1 MFLGR
6 FLKLSCCQTD
16 ITSHPSLVKTQLY
29 NKLIAIVTI
38 VISVEQKKQ
47 HEKGFKE
54 HIIACDGKFLRLSE
68 KEKGKIYVKI
78 INVVKKF
85 AIAEHLVNNQSC
97 AENFNFERNHLKT
110 L

>member
-1 MFLGR
+1 M
-6 FLKLSCCQTD
+6 
-16 ITSHPSLVKTQLY
+16 
-29 NKLIAIVTI
+29 
-38 VISVEQKKQ
+38 
-47 HEKGFKE
+47 
-54 HIIACDGKFLRLSE
+54 RLSE

-110 L
+110 LWHFSLN